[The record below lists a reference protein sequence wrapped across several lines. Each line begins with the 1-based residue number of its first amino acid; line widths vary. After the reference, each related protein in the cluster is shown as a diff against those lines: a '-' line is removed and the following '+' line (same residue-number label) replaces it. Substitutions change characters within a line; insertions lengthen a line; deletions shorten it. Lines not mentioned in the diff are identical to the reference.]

1 VADTGVVE
9 VGMDQLALRVRQLV
23 EAIESYRR
31 TTADVLGVGMSG
43 TNALAELWFHGP
55 STPTSLADRVGLTS
69 PSVTAL
75 VDRLEA
81 AGMVARR
88 RHPADRRS
96 VIIELTHTGSAT
108 LQTAVGLVSDR
119 ISAAVE
125 QETPERVEELQRMLE
140 QIAASLRSGAEDRS
154 GIAAALGRQ
163 ALPGSVTRIPSP
175 RRNRR
180 CRRICTRRPSS
191 DTPLRSGRHPLVAA
205 HASAPSAA
213 DTGYMLR
220 AWKGASSGT
229 GCSDSSWTTFW
240 RTGSPG

>member
-125 QETPERVEELQRMLE
+125 QETPEQIDELQRMLE

-163 ALPGSVTRIPSP
+163 ALPGIGDPNSLAPAHPPLSADLHPS
-175 RRNRR
+175 
-180 CRRICTRRPSS
+180 TE
-191 DTPLRSGRHPLVAA
+191 
-205 HASAPSAA
+205 
-213 DTGYMLR
+213 
-220 AWKGASSGT
+220 
-229 GCSDSSWTTFW
+229 
-240 RTGSPG
+240 